1 MKHFLVF
8 AGVTLATLLV
18 GCTSEQFYAS
28 GQNWQRN
35 ECAKRADGLARERC
49 TKDASTS
56 YDSYRQQAE
65 RVNSPGQ

>member
-1 MKHFLVF
+1 MKHFLVLASLILAAAL
-8 AGVTLATLLV
+8 AGCA
-18 GCTSEQFYAS
+18 SEQIYAS